1 MQRVQDN
8 DFPMIG
14 DINYAYNMYRRNKI
28 SYNDYMDVREFYN
41 CVFYPSHI
49 TRRQRITRHLIK
61 RLNRTPTNLEIQDF
75 YMNFYD

>member
-8 DFPMIG
+8 DFPTVG
-14 DINYAYNMYRRNKI
+14 DITYAYNMYRRDKI
-28 SYNDYMDVREFYN
+28 SYNQYMDVCEFYN
-41 CVFYPSHI
+41 NVFYPS
-49 TRRQRITRHLIK
+49 RMAQKERISKHLIK